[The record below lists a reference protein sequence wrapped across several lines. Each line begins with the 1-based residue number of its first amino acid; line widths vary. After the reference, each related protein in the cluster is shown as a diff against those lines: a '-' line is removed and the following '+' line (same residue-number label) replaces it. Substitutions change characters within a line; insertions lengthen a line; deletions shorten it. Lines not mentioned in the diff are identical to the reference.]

1 MRHGA
6 PRGLQSKCRSWQT
19 GKALNSSLFNQQVC
33 RMSMPVSSLISGVE
47 FPPIEE
53 AMSWVRQ
60 GPRNR
65 ELFNLCQAVPS
76 YPPAP
81 ALQEEFARLAGTP
94 GIGDYTNILGLDALR
109 VAHAQAMGKDYKA
122 AISAEQV
129 AITTGCNQAF
139 AVAVMAVA
147 KAGENVVMPAP
158 YYFNH
163 QMWLSML
170 GIGIR
175 DIPAFSP
182 EANWPD
188 VEKARAAIN
197 ESTRAILLCT
207 PNNPTGA
214 IYPPDVIAAFF
225 ELAREKGLALIVD
238 ETYKDF
244 RLDPAPAHGLFNR
257 SDWDDTLIQLY
268 SFSKVYALAGYRLGA
283 IISGPRILHEVAKIL
298 DCMTICPP
306 HITQAGV
313 IFALAGLEVW
323 KQEKLQMM
331 AGRLAAIRG
340 AFETPG
346 LQFELVSSGAY
357 FAYVRH
363 PFRGAASKF
372 VAMRLAQE
380 HDVLCL
386 PGSMFGPGQ
395 EDYLRFAF
403 ANLDG
408 ALMQP
413 VVKRLLGA
421 Q

>member
-1 MRHGA
+1 
-6 PRGLQSKCRSWQT
+6 
-19 GKALNSSLFNQQVC
+19 
-33 RMSMPVSSLISGVE
+33 MSMPVSPLISGVE
-47 FPPIEE
+47 FPPIAE

-65 ELFNLCQAVPS
+65 ELLNLCQAVPS

-81 ALQEEFARLAGTP
+81 ALQAEFARLAATP
-94 GIGDYTNILGLDALR
+94 GIGDYTNILGLDGLR
-109 VAHAQAMGKDYKA
+109 AAHAA
-122 AISAEQV
+122 AIAADYGATVEAGQV

-182 EANWPD
+182 AANHPD
-188 VEKARAAIN
+188 VETARAAIN
-197 ESTRAILLCT
+197 ENTRAIVLCT

-214 IYPPDVIAAFF
+214 IYPPEVLAAFF
-225 ELAREKGLALIVD
+225 DLAKEKGLALIID

-244 RLDPAPAHGLFNR
+244 RPDPAPAHGLF
-257 SDWDDTLIQLY
+257 SKPGWDDTLIQLY

-283 IISGPRILHEVAKIL
+283 MISGPRILHEAAKIL

-313 IFALAGLEVW
+313 IFALAELGQW
-323 KQEKLQMM
+323 KEEKLHMM
-331 AGRLAAIRG
+331 AGRLAAIRE
-340 AFETPG
+340 AFARP
-346 LQFELVSSGAY
+346 ELNFKLASSGAY

-363 PFRGAASKF
+363 PYRGEESKK

-395 EDYLRFAF
+395 DDYLRFAF
-403 ANLDG
+403 ANVDG

-413 VVKRLLGA
+413 LAERLAGA

>member
-1 MRHGA
+1 
-6 PRGLQSKCRSWQT
+6 
-19 GKALNSSLFNQQVC
+19 
-33 RMSMPVSSLISGVE
+33 MSMPVSPLVSGVE
-47 FPPIEE
+47 FPPIAE

-65 ELFNLCQAVPS
+65 EFLNLCQAVPS

-81 ALQEEFARLAGTP
+81 ALQAEFARLAGTP
-94 GIGDYTNILGLDALR
+94 GIGGYTNIFGLDALR
-109 VAHAQAMGKDYKA
+109 AAHAA
-122 AISAEQV
+122 AIAADYGAKIDAVQV

-139 AVAVMAVA
+139 AAAVMAVA
-147 KAGENVVMPAP
+147 KAGENVVMPTP

-182 EANWPD
+182 AANHPDAEA
-188 VEKARAAIN
+188 ARAAIN
-197 ESTRAILLCT
+197 GNTRAIVLCT

-214 IYPPDVIAAFF
+214 IYPPEVIAAFF
-225 ELAREKGLALIVD
+225 DLAKEKGLALILD

-244 RLDPAPAHGLFNR
+244 RPDPAPAHGLFSR
-257 SDWDDTLIQLY
+257 HRWDDTLIQLY

-283 IISGPRILHEVAKIL
+283 MISGPRILHETAKIL

-313 IFALAGLEVW
+313 IFALAELDAW
-323 KQEKLQMM
+323 KREKLHMM
-331 AGRLAAIRG
+331 AGRLAAIRE
-340 AFETPG
+340 AFGRPG
-346 LQFELVSSGAY
+346 LKYKMVSSGAY

-363 PFRGAASKF
+363 PFHGEESKR

-403 ANLDG
+403 ANVDG

-413 VVKRLLGA
+413 LAERLAGA